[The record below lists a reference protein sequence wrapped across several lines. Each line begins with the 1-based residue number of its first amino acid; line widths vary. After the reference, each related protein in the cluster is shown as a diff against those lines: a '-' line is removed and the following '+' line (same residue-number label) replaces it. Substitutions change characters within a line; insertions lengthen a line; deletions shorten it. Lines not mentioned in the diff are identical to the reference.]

1 MLQINGN
8 IQRRNFEKKIYEVSI
23 NCHIWLRVV
32 LGQSFYCPSDQ
43 QKWSH
48 VDDGT
53 NLRLVTFWEVHLPFI
68 ASLSYKASISVQWWE
83 LLDLPHIHVI
93 DNACRLARMIQ
104 LSSVAHPIS
113 CILCRDIGLSRGKR
127 FFFCG
132 SALPPPSPFRIV
144 FSSCVPLRLRRLPT
158 TPYLVSHEVNVVS
171 LLYLWE
177 AFATAT
183 CKILI
188 LPLLQLDCHDFER
201 SLRWNKKM
209 NYKLIYE
216 TDFIWKISHLLSTR
230 FSRTFA
236 YPLYRYFIVLWFGFL
251 RVLKAW
257 SKCRLNC
264 KI

>member
-1 MLQINGN
+1 MELTDD
-8 IQRRNFEKKIYEVSI
+8 
-23 NCHIWLRVV
+23 WLRSEKFVFLLSPV
-32 LGQSFYCPSDQ
+32 CHTKHLSVFSDENCLIFPIFT
-43 QKWSH
+43 WSTTR
-48 VDDGT
+48 VDW
-53 NLRLVTFWEVHLPFI
+53 LVWYNYV
-68 ASLSYKASISVQWWE
+68 
-83 LLDLPHIHVI
+83 
-93 DNACRLARMIQ
+93 
-104 LSSVAHPIS
+104 SSVAHPIS

-188 LPLLQLDCHDFER
+188 LPLLQLDCHDFEC

-216 TDFIWKISHLLSTR
+216 TDLVWKIYHSLSTR
-230 FSRTFA
+230 FSHTFA

-251 RVLKAW
+251 SVLKA
-257 SKCRLNC
+257 
-264 KI
+264 

>member
-1 MLQINGN
+1 MELTHDWLPS
-8 IQRRNFEKKIYEVSI
+8 EKFVFLLSPVCHTKHLSVFSDE
-23 NCHIWLRVV
+23 NCLIFPIFTWSTTRVDWLVWYNYV
-32 LGQSFYCPSDQ
+32 
-43 QKWSH
+43 
-48 VDDGT
+48 
-53 NLRLVTFWEVHLPFI
+53 
-68 ASLSYKASISVQWWE
+68 
-83 LLDLPHIHVI
+83 
-93 DNACRLARMIQ
+93 
-104 LSSVAHPIS
+104 SSVAHPIS

-188 LPLLQLDCHDFER
+188 LPLLELDCHDFEC

-209 NYKLIYE
+209 NYKLRNRLHM
-216 TDFIWKISHLLSTR
+216 KNLS
-230 FSRTFA
+230 FTFNEIFT
-236 YPLYRYFIVLWFGFL
+236 YL
-251 RVLKAW
+251 RVSVSSIFYCSLVW
-257 SKCRLNC
+257 ISKH
-264 KI
+264 IESVV

>member
-1 MLQINGN
+1 MELTHDWLPS
-8 IQRRNFEKKIYEVSI
+8 EKFVFLLSPVCHTKHLSVFSDE
-23 NCHIWLRVV
+23 NCLIFPIFTWSTTRVDWLVWYNYV
-32 LGQSFYCPSDQ
+32 
-43 QKWSH
+43 
-48 VDDGT
+48 
-53 NLRLVTFWEVHLPFI
+53 
-68 ASLSYKASISVQWWE
+68 
-83 LLDLPHIHVI
+83 
-93 DNACRLARMIQ
+93 
-104 LSSVAHPIS
+104 SSVAHPIS

-188 LPLLQLDCHDFER
+188 LPLLELDCHDFEC

-209 NYKLIYE
+209 NYKLRNRLHM
-216 TDFIWKISHLLSTR
+216 KNLSC
-230 FSRTFA
+230 TFNEIFT
-236 YPLYRYFIVLWFGFL
+236 YL
-251 RVLKAW
+251 RVSVSSIFYCSLVW
-257 SKCRLNC
+257 ISKR
-264 KI
+264 IESVV